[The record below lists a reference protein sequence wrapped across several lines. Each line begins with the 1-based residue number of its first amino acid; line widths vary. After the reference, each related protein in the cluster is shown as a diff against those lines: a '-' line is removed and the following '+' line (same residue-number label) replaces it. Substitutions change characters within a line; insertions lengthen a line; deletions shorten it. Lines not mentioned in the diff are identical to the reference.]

1 MVTESMLNSWP
12 IDPAIVILSLGIITI
27 LLLIMVVICVVQTN
41 RLYRKYDLFMRGK
54 DAESL
59 EDIIVDQ
66 IADITELK
74 IQDKSNKDI
83 LKSLTRG
90 VRSSYQKFGMVKY
103 NAFTGMGGNLSFAF
117 ALLDTNNTGFILN
130 SVHSREGC
138 YLYIKTIE
146 KGETDT
152 ALGKEE
158 KEALEQ
164 ALGY

>member
-41 RLYRKYDLFMRGK
+41 LFMRGK

-152 ALGKEE
+152 PLGKEE

>member
-138 YLYIKTIE
+138 YLYIKTI
-146 KGETDT
+146 
-152 ALGKEE
+152 
-158 KEALEQ
+158 
-164 ALGY
+164 

>member
-1 MVTESMLNSWP
+1 MVTESMLNRWP
-12 IDPAIVILSLGIITI
+12 IDPAIVILSLGVITI

-74 IQDKSNKDI
+74 IQDKANKDI

-90 VRSSYQKFGMVKY
+90 VRSSYQKFGVIKY

-152 ALGKEE
+152 PLGKEE

>member
-12 IDPAIVILSLGIITI
+12 IDPAIVIISLGIITI
-27 LLLIMVVICVVQTN
+27 LLLIMTIICVVQN
-41 RLYRKYDLFMRGK
+41 SKLYRKYDLFMRGK

-152 ALGKEE
+152 PLGKEE

>member
-146 KGETDT
+146 KGETGT
-152 ALGKEE
+152 PLGKGE

>member
-130 SVHSREGC
+130 SVQSREGC
-138 YLYIKTIE
+138 YLYI
-146 KGETDT
+146 
-152 ALGKEE
+152 
-158 KEALEQ
+158 
-164 ALGY
+164 

>member
-12 IDPAIVILSLGIITI
+12 IDPAIVILSLGVITI
-27 LLLIMVVICVVQTN
+27 LLFIMVIICVVQTN
-41 RLYRKYDLFMRGK
+41 RLYSKYDLFMRGK

-66 IADITELK
+66 IAEITDLK
-74 IQDKSNKDI
+74 IQDRANKD
-83 LKSLTRG
+83 LLTFLNRG
-90 VRSSYQKFGMVKY
+90 VKNSYQKFGMVKY
-103 NAFTGMGGNLSFAF
+103 NAFAGMGGNLSFAF
-117 ALLDTNNTGFILN
+117 ALLDSSNTGFILN

-138 YLYIKTIE
+138 YLYIKIIE

-152 ALGKEE
+152 PLGKEE

-164 ALGY
+164 ALRY

>member
-12 IDPAIVILSLGIITI
+12 IDPAIVILSLGVITI

-74 IQDKSNKDI
+74 IQDKANKDI

-90 VRSSYQKFGMVKY
+90 VRSSYQKFGVIKY

-146 KGETDT
+146 KG
-152 ALGKEE
+152 
-158 KEALEQ
+158 
-164 ALGY
+164 

>member
-1 MVTESMLNSWP
+1 
-12 IDPAIVILSLGIITI
+12 
-27 LLLIMVVICVVQTN
+27 MVVICVVQTN

-117 ALLDTNNTGFILN
+117 CAFGYEQYRI
-130 SVHSREGC
+130 
-138 YLYIKTIE
+138 YIKF
-146 KGETDT
+146 GSQQGGV
-152 ALGKEE
+152 LS
-158 KEALEQ
+158 L
-164 ALGY
+164 Y

>member
-90 VRSSYQKFGMVKY
+90 
-103 NAFTGMGGNLSFAF
+103 
-117 ALLDTNNTGFILN
+117 
-130 SVHSREGC
+130 
-138 YLYIKTIE
+138 
-146 KGETDT
+146 
-152 ALGKEE
+152 
-158 KEALEQ
+158 
-164 ALGY
+164 

>member
-103 NAFTGMGGNLSFAF
+103 NAFYRYG
-117 ALLDTNNTGFILN
+117 
-130 SVHSREGC
+130 R
-138 YLYIKTIE
+138 
-146 KGETDT
+146 
-152 ALGKEE
+152 
-158 KEALEQ
+158 
-164 ALGY
+164 